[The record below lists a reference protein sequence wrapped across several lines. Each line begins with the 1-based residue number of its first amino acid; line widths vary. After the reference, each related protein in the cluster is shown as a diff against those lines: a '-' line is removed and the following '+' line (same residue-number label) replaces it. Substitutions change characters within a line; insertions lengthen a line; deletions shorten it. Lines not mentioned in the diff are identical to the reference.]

1 MDEWNIFEITEQ
13 QNSPYCTEYDEDIL
27 QTLKECETWRR
38 RLQFVSPQL
47 GSRQSLVDLLRNKS
61 QEYAYRRT
69 TVHLSIFLL
78 DVFMSHH
85 FIQPDLVTLVALSCF
100 YVACKVEEN
109 EPNVPSLKK
118 LNSFSTQEYKP
129 DDYTTLE
136 VAILNFFNWHVTI
149 PTVATFVEL
158 FSLHS
163 IDDGD
168 FVDAAASQASG
179 LFDEIRDRLIR
190 SCLDFADRS
199 LNDSRN
205 ANIKPS
211 LLAAACVAAARYI
224 TPNIRAWSDRLSRV
238 TGYEYAQVDD
248 LCTELLSVV
257 MFPQAAASTVLS
269 GRKHSICDSGYLSDS
284 ETTTESVC
292 SDDTSV
298 QRSSSTSPTSSEG
311 PGSSSDAEYLSEPR
325 AKKRKLCQ

>member
-1 MDEWNIFEITEQ
+1 MDEWNIFSSAKITELELQ
-13 QNSPYCTEYDEDIL
+13 SPPYCTEYDYEIL
-27 QTLKECETWRR
+27 QTLKQCETWRK
-38 RLQFVSPQL
+38 RLQFISPQL
-47 GSRQSLVDLLRNKS
+47 GCRRSVVDLIRKKS
-61 QEYAYRRT
+61 QQYAYRRT

-85 FIQPDLVTLVALSCF
+85 FIKKDLVELVALSCF

-109 EPNVPSLKK
+109 YPNVPSLKK
-118 LNSFSTQEYKP
+118 LNSFSTQEYKH

-158 FSLHS
+158 FSLYI

-168 FVDAAASQASG
+168 FVEAASQTSG
-179 LFDEIRDRLIR
+179 LLDEMRAGLIR
-190 SCLDFADRS
+190 SCLDYADRS
-199 LNDSRN
+199 LNDNRN

-224 TPNIRAWSDRLSRV
+224 TPNIRAWSDRLSRI

-248 LCTELLSVV
+248 LCTELLSVAT
-257 MFPQAAASTVLS
+257 PPPDASSALS

-284 ETTTESVC
+284 EEATESVC
-292 SDDTSV
+292 SNED
-298 QRSSSTSPTSSEG
+298 

-325 AKKRKLCQ
+325 SKKHKIFQ